1 MNTHLEIGVGK
12 YIEEEFSKAKN
23 NIFISTPEISSV
35 LSKKLITYLENGINI
50 KIILSEAGNSES
62 IKSINLLNKYKEKK
76 KKNGIIEM
84 KVVDFNQVAL
94 IHAKIY
100 IIDEKIAIVGSANL
114 TENSFYFLPEYIII
128 HNEIEIVKQIQINF
142 FQIWK
147 KYRNQSSH
155 HVLKKSVSKLIK
167 QFKNK

>member
-1 MNTHLEIGVGK
+1 METHVEIGVGK
-12 YIEEEFSKAKN
+12 YIEKEFSKAKN
-23 NIFISTPEISSV
+23 NIFISTPEISLL

-50 KIILSEAGNSES
+50 KIILSEAANNES
-62 IKSINLLNKYKEKK
+62 RKSIDLLNKYKEKND
-76 KKNGIIEM
+76 KNGIFEM

-100 IIDEKIAIVGSANL
+100 VIDEKIAIVGSANF

-128 HNEIEIVKQIQINF
+128 HNEIEIVKQIQTNF

-147 KYRNQSSH
+147 KYKNQSSRN
-155 HVLKKSVSKLIK
+155 VLKKRVSRLIK